1 MPNFLTSQ
9 TIDNFMI
16 SPDARHARHAI
27 GLIDIESL
35 SGNWNS
41 TYSTVYSNSAF
52 WDGDFCNE
60 TVLLNQVSACNGNM
74 TIDGNI
80 NMSAGNITNVDTLCA
95 SVIHSISSF
104 TQYHDIQVSELSGFK
119 VTGDVEVT
127 GDVSVAN
134 ITTLSGGNNTTWDS
148 VYTTVNAASST
159 WDSVYNDVAATSGD
173 WNSVYNSVLATS
185 GDWNSVYN
193 DVVATSANWDS
204 VYNSVL
210 STSADWD
217 SVYNSVLS
225 TSADWDSTYNSVL
238 ATSANWDSVYSD
250 VVATSSDWNS
260 VYKDVVATSA
270 NWDSVYSDV
279 VATSSDWNSVYNSV
293 LATSANWDSSYNSTG
308 ALSGDWSSVYN
319 SVLATSGDWDS
330 TYNTVY
336 SNSANWDGDFCDE
349 VVLLNQVSACDG
361 SLTFDGNID
370 MQGGNITSIDTLC
383 ATAIHSIS
391 SVTHYQDIII
401 SELSGFNVTGD
412 VVVEGNVAIVDTL
425 TANNISAGNAFYTDC
440 GNSDEWCSTNT
451 TVEATS
457 ANWDSVYNTTQT
469 QSAGWLDTETV
480 VQTNSAQ
487 WSELFDSSLVEATS
501 ANWDSVYNDVVATSA
516 TWNDSTSVVQTN
528 SAQWADSYANGGTIN
543 GELIVN
549 DCVVADCIKLKAA
562 EIQDY
567 TLEKIFRGELIKT
580 PAVGENI
587 ISTFD
592 IGINPSLVWVDYT
605 IVVISSGPSHTQSTH
620 NGRLS
625 LSGTQILANQ
635 ELYTVPATPP
645 LVNNIF
651 FDTTNN
657 KLNVTADV
665 EDEASLTFFGKA
677 FYVDRVLD
685 FTFGLEGNNNDILV
699 SELNPENEF
708 SLE

>member
-148 VYTTVNAASST
+148 VYTTVNAASSN
-159 WDSVYNDVAATSGD
+159 WDSVYSDVVATSANWD
-173 WNSVYNSVLATS
+173 SVYNSVLATS

-193 DVVATSANWDS
+193 DVVATSANWNS
-204 VYNSVL
+204 VYNDVVATSGDWNSVY
-210 STSADWD
+210 SDVVATSSDWD

-225 TSADWDSTYNSVL
+225 TSAS
-238 ATSANWDSVYSD
+238 
-250 VVATSSDWNS
+250 
-260 VYKDVVATSA
+260 
-270 NWDSVYSDV
+270 
-279 VATSSDWNSVYNSV
+279 
-293 LATSANWDSSYNSTG
+293 WDSSYNSTG
-308 ALSGDWSSVYN
+308 ALSGSWSSVYN
-319 SVLATSGDWDS
+319 DVVATSGDWDS

>member
-1 MPNFLTSQ
+1 
-9 TIDNFMI
+9 MI

-148 VYTTVNAASST
+148 VYTTVNAASSN
-159 WDSVYNDVAATSGD
+159 WDSVYSDVVATSANWD
-173 WNSVYNSVLATS
+173 SVYNSVLATS

-204 VYNSVL
+204 VYSDVVA
-210 STSADWD
+210 TSGDWN

-238 ATSANWDSVYSD
+238 ATSGDWNSVYNDVVATSANWNSVYNDVVATSGDWNSVYSD
-250 VVATSSDWNS
+250 VVATSSDW
-260 VYKDVVATSA
+260 D
-270 NWDSVYSDV
+270 
-279 VATSSDWNSVYNSV
+279 SVYNSV
-293 LATSANWDSSYNSTG
+293 LSTSASWDSSYNSTG
-308 ALSGDWSSVYN
+308 ALSGSWSSVYN
-319 SVLATSGDWDS
+319 DVVATSGDWDS

-383 ATAIHSIS
+383 ATAIHSLS

-635 ELYTVPATPP
+635 ELYTVPATPT

>member
-35 SGNWNS
+35 SGNWNR

-260 VYKDVVATSA
+260 VYNDVVATSA

>member
-9 TIDNFMI
+9 TKDNFMI

-260 VYKDVVATSA
+260 VYNDVVATSA

>member
-260 VYKDVVATSA
+260 VYSDVVATSA

>member
-225 TSADWDSTYNSVL
+225 TSA
-238 ATSANWDSVYSD
+238 NWDSVYSD

-260 VYKDVVATSA
+260 VYNDVVATSA

>member
-148 VYTTVNAASST
+148 VYTTVNAASSN
-159 WDSVYNDVAATSGD
+159 WDSVYSDVVATSANWD
-173 WNSVYNSVLATS
+173 SVYNSVLATS

-204 VYNSVL
+204 VYSDVVA
-210 STSADWD
+210 TSGDWN

-238 ATSANWDSVYSD
+238 ATSGDWNSVYNDVVATSANWNSVYNDVVATSGDWNSVYSD
-250 VVATSSDWNS
+250 VVATSSDW
-260 VYKDVVATSA
+260 D
-270 NWDSVYSDV
+270 
-279 VATSSDWNSVYNSV
+279 SVYNSV
-293 LATSANWDSSYNSTG
+293 LSTSASWDSSYNSTG
-308 ALSGDWSSVYN
+308 ALSGSWSSVYN
-319 SVLATSGDWDS
+319 DVVATSGDWDS

>member
-260 VYKDVVATSA
+260 VYNDVVATSA